1 MRRFEG
7 AHVLVTG
14 SSRGLGRALAVA
26 FAAEGAFV
34 WIHYQG
40 RADQAAA
47 ALEQVRSAGGAGETL
62 RFDLRHKAQIEE
74 GMQKVLSE
82 RGPLDVLVNNA
93 AILNDSP
100 AALLSSEDFDEVLA
114 VNLSGM
120 FTCSRAA
127 ARSMLGRGKGA
138 IVNVA
143 SVAALRASAGQ
154 AAYSASKAGVLALT
168 RTLAI
173 ELGPRG
179 VRVNAVVPGLFEEG
193 MGARLDWRARE
204 RMLEATPAR
213 RPGRASE
220 LSEAVLFLASEQSS
234 YVLGHALVVDG
245 GLSL

>member
-7 AHVLVTG
+7 ARVLVTG
-14 SSRGLGRALAVA
+14 ASRGLGRAIAVA
-26 FAAEGAFV
+26 FAREGAFV
-34 WIHYQG
+34 WLHYQG
-40 RADQAAA
+40 RADQAAVT
-47 ALEQVRSAGGAGETL
+47 LEQVQSAGGSGEVL
-62 RFDLRHKAQIEE
+62 RFDLRDKAQTEE
-74 GMQKVLSE
+74 GMRKVLAGG
-82 RGPLDVLVNNA
+82 RPLDVLVNNA
-93 AILNDSP
+93 AILNDAP

-120 FTCSRAA
+120 FTCSRLA

-143 SVAALRASAGQ
+143 SVAALRASPGQ

-168 RTLAI
+168 RTLAV
-173 ELGPRG
+173 ELGPKG
-179 VRVNAVVPGLFEEG
+179 VRVNAVVPGLFDEG
-193 MGARLDWRARE
+193 MGAKLDRRVRE
-204 RMLEATPAR
+204 RMLEATPAG

-220 LSEAVLFLASEQSS
+220 LCEAVLFLASDQAS

>member
-1 MRRFEG
+1 VRRFEG
-7 AHVLVTG
+7 ANVLVTG
-14 SSRGLGRALAVA
+14 ASRGLGRALAAA

-40 RADQAAA
+40 RADQAAV
-47 ALEQVRSAGGAGETL
+47 ALEQVRSAGGTGEVL
-62 RFDLRHKAQIEE
+62 RFDLRQKPQIEE
-74 GMQKVLSE
+74 GMRRVLSE
-82 RGPLDVLVNNA
+82 RGSLDVLVNNA
-93 AILNDSP
+93 AILCDAP
-100 AALLSSEDFDEVLA
+100 AALLSSEEFDEVLA

-120 FTCSRAA
+120 FTCARAA
-127 ARSMLGRGKGA
+127 ARSMLGRGKGS

-143 SVAALRASAGQ
+143 SVAALRATPGQ
-154 AAYSASKAGVLALT
+154 AAYAASKAGVLALT
-168 RTLAI
+168 RTLAV

-193 MGARLDWRARE
+193 MGARLDRRVRE

-213 RPGRASE
+213 RFGRPSE
-220 LSEAVLFLASEQSS
+220 LSEAVLFLASEQAS

>member
-1 MRRFEG
+1 VRRFEG
-7 AHVLVTG
+7 ARVLVTG
-14 SSRGLGRALAVA
+14 ASRGLGRALAVA
-26 FAAEGAFV
+26 FAGEGAFV

-40 RADQAAA
+40 RADQAAVT
-47 ALEQVRSAGGAGETL
+47 LEQVRGAGGTGEVL

-74 GMQKVLSE
+74 GMQRALSE
-82 RGPLDVLVNNA
+82 HGPLDVLVNNA
-93 AILNDSP
+93 GILCDSP

-114 VNLSGM
+114 INLSGM

-143 SVAALRASAGQ
+143 SVAALRATPGQ
-154 AAYSASKAGVLALT
+154 AAYAASKAGVLALT

-179 VRVNAVVPGLFEEG
+179 VRVNAVVPGLFDEG
-193 MGARLDWRARE
+193 MGPRLDHRVRE
-204 RMLEATPAR
+204 RMLESTPAR

-220 LSEAVLFLASEQSS
+220 LSEAVLFLASEQAS